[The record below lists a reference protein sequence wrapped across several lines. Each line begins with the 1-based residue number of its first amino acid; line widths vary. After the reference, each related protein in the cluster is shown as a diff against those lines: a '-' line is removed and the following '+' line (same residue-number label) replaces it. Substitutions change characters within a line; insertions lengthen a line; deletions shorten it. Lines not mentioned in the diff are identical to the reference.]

1 MEWTERVREL
11 QKTGASLT
19 EIALAMQENF
29 PELNAF
35 QVMRKVRTAIE
46 KQPTVKTEKEPPKPK
61 EIVIQN
67 LEPVVTREKWNGCRT
82 IRFGLMGDTQINSK
96 YTQITHLHTLYDI
109 YAREGIK
116 TVYHTGDMDEGEQ
129 MRQGHQYECYTQGA
143 DDHTDEIIKVYPKRT
158 GITTHFITGNHDAS
172 MIKHCGYDIGRGI
185 AEKRGDMKYLGRD
198 CAIVEITPNCTLE
211 LRHPWDGSCFDDK
224 TEILT
229 QRGWVFFNELTTEDC
244 VATMTKERA

>member
-61 EIVIQN
+61 EVVIQN

-96 YTQITHLHTLYDI
+96 HTQITHLHTLYDI

-116 TVYHTGDMDEGEQ
+116 TV
-129 MRQGHQYECYTQGA
+129 
-143 DDHTDEIIKVYPKRT
+143 
-158 GITTHFITGNHDAS
+158 
-172 MIKHCGYDIGRGI
+172 
-185 AEKRGDMKYLGRD
+185 
-198 CAIVEITPNCTLE
+198 
-211 LRHPWDGSCFDDK
+211 
-224 TEILT
+224 
-229 QRGWVFFNELTTEDC
+229 
-244 VATMTKERA
+244 